1 MNKKELLFVI
11 GITIICHILLC
22 FVFRSWRL
30 ISILNLILSVF
41 YILFATAKLP
51 KTFYKQSTPPTSKI
65 ELAFIWIG
73 VFFLISCLIASVF
86 PVYTKIIGRVS
97 LIVTLL
103 FMVAI
108 MMYVYFNRLFGDLPK
123 SMFKKYHVYYLR
135 LILILLTNFYI
146 FPICTF
152 SYKVSYSQSG
162 KLQYKEIKDGQNV
175 YTTEYVDSLRC
186 YVTHAV
192 IDDSDE
198 KDIRY
203 LEYNIIY
210 DKYPDKIAR
219 IDTIKIVKRK

>member
-1 MNKKELLFVI
+1 
-11 GITIICHILLC
+11 
-22 FVFRSWRL
+22 
-30 ISILNLILSVF
+30 
-41 YILFATAKLP
+41 
-51 KTFYKQSTPPTSKI
+51 
-65 ELAFIWIG
+65 
-73 VFFLISCLIASVF
+73 
-86 PVYTKIIGRVS
+86 
-97 LIVTLL
+97 
-103 FMVAI
+103 MVAI

-219 IDTIKIVKRK
+219 IDTIKIVKRKSHFAHCLQDTSLCSGFPSLMLLPRLRPFARAVDVHDIGV